1 MNIVQRITMRIPYL
15 QKSADPNDL
24 RMAEVLS
31 AMLNMREAIALEAN
45 YLNGSVEG
53 AMLQASTSSIEACL
67 EIVEQ
72 LWERHEDQ

>member
-1 MNIVQRITMRIPYL
+1 MTVVQRITLRIPYL
-15 QKSADPNDL
+15 QKSASPNDL

-53 AMLQASTSSIEACL
+53 AMLHASASSIEACL

-72 LWERHEDQ
+72 LWERNES

>member
-1 MNIVQRITMRIPYL
+1 
-15 QKSADPNDL
+15 
-24 RMAEVLS
+24 MAEVLS

-53 AMLQASTSSIEACL
+53 AMLHASASSIEACL

-72 LWERHEDQ
+72 LWERNES